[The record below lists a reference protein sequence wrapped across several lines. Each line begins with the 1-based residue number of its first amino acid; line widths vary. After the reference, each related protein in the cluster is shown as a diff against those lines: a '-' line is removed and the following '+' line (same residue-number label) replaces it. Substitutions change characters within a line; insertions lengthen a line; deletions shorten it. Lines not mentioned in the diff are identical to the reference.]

1 MSKAG
6 KVSPA
11 AKRRQSTDLDKYVAL
26 AKRLKMIDALIIS
39 PADICFDLRALLKCR
54 WGCEDFFQRTVKCH
68 DRGTT
73 FEERVKMVKS
83 YSHALLT
90 HSQNARDLSKAV
102 LEIEREAYLDGLY
115 FAFAVRSCNLCRA
128 CKVKKG
134 GTCPTPERVRPCEGQ
149 FGIDVFKTVR
159 RLGLPCEPLRN
170 KDDVQ
175 NRYGFV
181 LLD

>member
-1 MSKAG
+1 MSRA
-6 KVSPA
+6 VRRTPA
-11 AKRRQSTDLDKYVAL
+11 SDRRQSPELEKYVAL
-26 AKRLKMIDALIIS
+26 AKRLKMVDALIIS
-39 PADICFDLRALLKCR
+39 PSEICFDIRALLKCR
-54 WGCEDFFQRTVKCH
+54 WGCDDSFQGTVRCH
-68 DRGTT
+68 DGGTT
-73 FEERVKMVKS
+73 LAERMEMVKS
-83 YSHALLT
+83 YGNVLLAHSHD
-90 HSQNARDLSKAV
+90 ARDVSKAV
-102 LEIEREAYLDGLY
+102 LEIEREAYLNGLY

-134 GTCPTPERVRPCEGQ
+134 GTCPTPESVRPCEGQ

>member
-1 MSKAG
+1 MSKA
-6 KVSPA
+6 VQRTPA
-11 AKRRQSTDLDKYVAL
+11 SDRRQSPELEKYVAL
-26 AKRLKMIDALIIS
+26 AKQLKMVDALIIS

-54 WGCEDFFQRTVKCH
+54 WGCEDFFERTVKCH

-83 YSHALLT
+83 YNHVLLAHSH
-90 HSQNARDLSKAV
+90 NARDLSKAV

-134 GTCPTPERVRPCEGQ
+134 GTCPSPERVRPCEGQ

>member
-1 MSKAG
+1 MSKA
-6 KVSPA
+6 VRRTPA
-11 AKRRQSTDLDKYVAL
+11 SGRRQSPDLGKYVAL
-26 AKRLKMIDALIIS
+26 ARQLKMVDARIIS
-39 PADICFDLRALLKCR
+39 PSDICFDIRALLKCR
-54 WGCEDFFQRTVKCH
+54 WGCDDLFQGTVRCR
-68 DRGTT
+68 DGGTT
-73 FEERVKMVKS
+73 LAERMEMVKS
-83 YSHALLT
+83 YSNVLLA
-90 HSQNARDLSKAV
+90 HSHDARDMSKAV

-134 GTCPTPERVRPCEGQ
+134 GTCPTPERIRPCEGQ